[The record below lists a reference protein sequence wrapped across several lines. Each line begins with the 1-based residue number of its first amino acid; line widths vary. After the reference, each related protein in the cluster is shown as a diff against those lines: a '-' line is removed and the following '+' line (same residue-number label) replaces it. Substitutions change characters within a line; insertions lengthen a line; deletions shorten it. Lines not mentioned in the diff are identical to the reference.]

1 MVTQMQRQILRST
14 LQVCFQSVQAP
25 MTSKQRLPRW
35 THTIPINRLAV
46 SPTDVRLE
54 LQRQYMQLSE

>member
-1 MVTQMQRQILRST
+1 MVTQMVQQILRST

-35 THTIPINRLAV
+35 THTIPINLPV
-46 SPTDVRLE
+46 ELHIDVH
-54 LQRQYMQLSE
+54 SE